1 MSVPPFSSAAVLGT
15 GSWGTA
21 LAALLA
27 SGCDEVT
34 LIGRDPAV
42 VAEINEHHTNKRYL
56 PELEI
61 PANVTATLDA
71 AAVGGHPLVYF
82 VVPTAATRA
91 AAQNLARLGLARGT
105 VLVSCAKGIE
115 VGTGARMSEVIREVF
130 PHNPIAVLSGPNHA
144 EEVSAQLA
152 TCAVIG
158 SIDEGLACALQETM
172 FRPYFRAYT
181 STDVAGIELGGAIK
195 NVYAIAAG
203 IAQGLG
209 LGDNAIAAV
218 VTRGLLEM
226 TRLGTALGG
235 RAETFGGLSGVGDL
249 MCTCYS
255 RHSRNNRVGRAL
267 GEGRQLDEVVASL
280 GMVAEGVLNTQ
291 SIHSAAS
298 RAGVSTP
305 LIDAVYAVLYEGKP
319 AAHALRDLFQ
329 RDPRREMD

>member
-1 MSVPPFSSAAVLGT
+1 MPYPTFSSVAILGT

-21 LAALLA
+21 LAGLLA
-27 SGCDEVT
+27 ESCREVV
-34 LIGRDPAV
+34 LIGRDPEI
-42 VAEINEHHTNKRYL
+42 VAEINHLRTNKRYL
-56 PELEI
+56 PELAL
-61 PANVTATLDA
+61 PGNVSATLDYA
-71 AAVGGHPLVYF
+71 AAGGHPLVLF

-91 AAQNLARLGLARGT
+91 AVEMLARQRLSNET
-105 VLVSCAKGIE
+105 VLLSCAKGIE
-115 VGTGARMSEVIREVF
+115 VESGARMSEIIASHF
-130 PHNPIAVLSGPNHA
+130 PNNPLAVLSGPNHA
-144 EEVSAQLA
+144 EEVSAKLA
-152 TCAVIG
+152 TCAVVG
-158 SIDEGLACALQETM
+158 SASEELACALQDLL

-181 STDVAGIELGGAIK
+181 SADVAGIELGGAIK

-235 RAETFGGLSGVGDL
+235 QPETFGGLSGVGDL

-267 GEGRQLDEVVASL
+267 GQGAKLDDVVASL
-280 GMVAEGVLNTQ
+280 GMIAEGVINTR
-291 SIHSAAS
+291 SVHSAAT

-305 LIDAVYAVLYEGKP
+305 LIDAVHAVLYEGKP
-319 AAHALRDLFQ
+319 AVHALRDLFQ

>member
-1 MSVPPFSSAAVLGT
+1 MPLPPFSSVAILGT

-21 LAALLA
+21 LGALLA
-27 SGCDEVT
+27 SGCEQVT
-34 LIGRDPAV
+34 LIGRDAEI
-42 VAEINEHHTNKRYL
+42 VAEINEGHTNKRYL

-61 PANVTATLDA
+61 PRNVRATLDPGEA
-71 AAVGGHPLVYF
+71 GSHGLVYF
-82 VVPTAATRA
+82 VVPTAATRLA
-91 AAQNLARLGLARGT
+91 AENLARIGLPRDT

-115 VGTGARMSEVIREVF
+115 VDTGARMSEIIAASF
-130 PHNPIAVLSGPNHA
+130 PHNPLAVLSGPNHA
-144 EEVSAQLA
+144 EEVSSQLA

-158 SIDEGLACALQETM
+158 SADEAIACALQEAM

-235 RAETFGGLSGVGDL
+235 QAETFGGLSGVGDL

-267 GEGRQLDEVVASL
+267 GAGRKLEEVVATL
-280 GMVAEGVLNTQ
+280 GMVAEGVVNTQ
-291 SIHSAAS
+291 SVHSAAI

-305 LIDAVYAVLYEGKP
+305 LIDAVFEVLYQGKP

-329 RDPRREMD
+329 RDPRKEMD

>member
-21 LAALLA
+21 LGALLA

-34 LIGRDPAV
+34 LIGRDAET
-42 VAEINEHHTNKRYL
+42 VAEINAGHTNKRYL

-61 PANVTATLDA
+61 PRNVRATLDA
-71 AAVGGHPLVYF
+71 GEAGKHALVYF

-91 AAQNLARLGLARGT
+91 AVENLARIGLPRET

-115 VGTGARMSEVIREVF
+115 ADTGARMSEIIAAGF
-130 PHNPIAVLSGPNHA
+130 PNNPLAVLSGPNHA
-144 EEVSAQLA
+144 EEVSGQLA
-152 TCAVIG
+152 TCAVVG
-158 SIDEGLACALQETM
+158 SVDEAIACALQETM

-235 RAETFGGLSGVGDL
+235 MPETFSGLSGVGDL

-267 GEGRQLDEVVASL
+267 GAGHKLEEVVASL
-280 GMVAEGVLNTQ
+280 GMVAEGVVNTR

-298 RAGVSTP
+298 RAEISTP

-319 AAHALRDLFQ
+319 ADHALRDLFQ